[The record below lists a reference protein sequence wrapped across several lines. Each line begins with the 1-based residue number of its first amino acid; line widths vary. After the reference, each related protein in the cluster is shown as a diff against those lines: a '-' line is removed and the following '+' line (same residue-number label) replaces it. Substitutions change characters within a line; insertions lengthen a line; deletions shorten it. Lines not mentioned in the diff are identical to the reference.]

1 MAALGLCYPPMRP
14 RPNRPQARAAAAP
27 APRFRRAWLLAAGL
41 TLLVALGAGSV
52 FVWRNH
58 RVVAR
63 VEAALP
69 APPDLSGQP
78 AILTE
83 RLAEAAART
92 RSARTATEGLADL
105 GRLYHANHF
114 LNEAAACWRFLR
126 AEQPT
131 EARWCYYLADLSRI
145 TGDQAGMSAL
155 LKETLR
161 LAPDYSPARLQLA
174 NLRFKS
180 GDHTEA
186 ARHYR
191 LRLDQVPQDPHARL
205 GLVRLA
211 QLEGRSADVRSQL
224 GELLRDSPHFATA
237 HNLYAEILAAD
248 GDEAGAARH
257 RWLGVETLRFR
268 DAADPWLDELQDWCY
283 DYGRLC
289 SLGTL
294 EMQTENRARAAAL
307 FERAIRLQPGE
318 PTAYELLA
326 ALHLKHQE
334 PAAARDLLEAALPAL
349 HGKKSPLPYTLLGQA
364 YRALQQP
371 AEAVRAAQLG
381 LAQAGEQPELLDALG
396 LGLAASGRH
405 DEAVAAW
412 QRALARAPDD
422 AGINYNLATSLLALG
437 RLDDALAALDRSLTL
452 QPTFLP
458 TLILRA
464 EIELEAGHLDRAEK
478 YLQPAHASQPNDPQ
492 IRRLLATWHLKSG
505 AAAEAKSDPAA
516 AEKHYRDGLA
526 LDADHA
532 ELHVSLGAF
541 CLVQSRPADA
551 IVPLTA
557 YHRLQPENAEGC
569 LFLGQAYAGAGRRE
583 EAREMLTKGAQLAE
597 RIGRTRTAQHCRHLL
612 QQL

>member
-1 MAALGLCYPPMRP
+1 MRP
-14 RPNRPQARAAAAP
+14 RPNRPPAAP
-27 APRFRRAWLLAAGL
+27 SRRPRGAWLRPVGLA
-41 TLLVALGAGSV
+41 LLLALGAGG
-52 FVWRNH
+52 FIVWRDH

-63 VEAALP
+63 VQAGLP
-69 APPDLSGQP
+69 AMPDLSGQP
-78 AILTE
+78 VILTE
-83 RLAEAAART
+83 RLADAAART
-92 RSARTATEGLADL
+92 RSARTAAEGLADL
-105 GRLYHANHF
+105 GRLYHANNF
-114 LNEAAACWRFLR
+114 PDEAAACWRLLR
-126 AEQPT
+126 TEQPA
-131 EARWCYYLADLSRI
+131 EARWSHYLADLSRI
-145 TGDQAGMSAL
+145 TGAQADVTAL
-155 LKETLR
+155 LEETLR
-161 LAPDYSPARLQLA
+161 LAPGYSPARLQLA

-191 LRLDQVPQDPHARL
+191 LRLEQVPQDPHARL
-205 GLVRLA
+205 GLVRIA
-211 QLEGRSADVRSQL
+211 QLEGRSADARSQL

-257 RWLGVETLRFR
+257 RWLGAETLRYR

-294 EMQTENRARAAAL
+294 EMQTENRARAAVL
-307 FERAIRLQPGE
+307 FERAIRLRPDE
-318 PTAYELLA
+318 PAAYELLA
-326 ALHLKHQE
+326 ALHLKYYDA
-334 PAAARDLLEAALPAL
+334 AAARDLLEVALPKL
-349 HGKKSPLPYTLLGQA
+349 SGKKSPLPYTLLGQA

-371 AEAVRAAQLG
+371 AEAVRAARLG

-478 YLQPAHASQPNDPQ
+478 YLRPAHASQPNDPQ
-492 IRRLLATWHLKSG
+492 ICRLLATWHLKSG
-505 AAAEAKSDPAA
+505 AAAEARRDPVT

-532 ELHVSLGAF
+532 ELQVSLGVF

-551 IVPLTA
+551 IAPLVA

-569 LFLGQAYAGAGRRE
+569 LFLGQAYAAAGRRE
-583 EAREMLTKGAQLAE
+583 EAREMLTKGVQLAE
-597 RIGRTRTAQHCRHLL
+597 RTGRTRTAQHCRSLL

>member
-1 MAALGLCYPPMRP
+1 MRP
-14 RPNRPQARAAAAP
+14 RPNRPPAAP
-27 APRFRRAWLLAAGL
+27 SRRPRRVWLRPVGLA
-41 TLLVALGAGSV
+41 LLLALGAGAA
-52 FVWRNH
+52 FVWRDH

-63 VEAALP
+63 VQAGLP
-69 APPDLSGQP
+69 AMPDLSGQP

-83 RLAEAAART
+83 QLAEAAART
-92 RSARTATEGLADL
+92 RSARTAAAGLADL
-105 GRLYHANHF
+105 GRLYHANNF
-114 LNEAAACWRFLR
+114 PDEAAACWRLLR
-126 AEQPT
+126 TEQPA

-145 TGDQAGMSAL
+145 TGAQADVTAL
-155 LKETLR
+155 LEETLR

-180 GDHTEA
+180 GEHAEA

-191 LRLDQVPQDPHARL
+191 LRLEQVPQDPHARL
-205 GLVRLA
+205 GLVRIA
-211 QLEGRSADVRSQL
+211 QLEGRSDDVRSQL
-224 GELLRDSPHFATA
+224 EELLRDSPHFATA

-257 RWLGVETLRFR
+257 RWLGAETLRYR
-268 DAADPWLDELQDWCY
+268 DAADPWLDELQEWCH

-289 SLGTL
+289 ALGTL
-294 EMQTENRARAAAL
+294 EMQTENRARAAVL
-307 FERAIRLQPGE
+307 FERAIRLRPAE
-318 PTAYELLA
+318 PAAYELLA
-326 ALHLKHQE
+326 SLHLKHSDA
-334 PAAARDLLEAALPAL
+334 AAARDLLEKAIPRFA
-349 HGKKSPLPYTLLGQA
+349 GKKSPLPYTLLGQA

-371 AEAVRAAQLG
+371 AEAVRVAHLG

-405 DEAVAAW
+405 EEAVAAW

-464 EIELEAGHLDRAEK
+464 EIELEAGHLEGAEK
-478 YLQPAHASQPNDPQ
+478 YLQPAHASQPNDPR
-492 IRRLLATWHLKSG
+492 IRRLLATWYLKSG
-505 AAAEAKSDPAA
+505 AAAEASRDPVA

-532 ELHVSLGAF
+532 ELQVSLGVF

-551 IVPLTA
+551 IAPLAA

-569 LFLGQAYAGAGRRE
+569 LFLGQAYAAAGRRE
-583 EAREMLTKGAQLAE
+583 EAREILTKGAQLAE
-597 RIGRTRTAQHCRHLL
+597 RTGRTRTAQHCRRLL